1 MKKKILIGVLAV
13 IVIAVVAIG
22 YFVFADGQQEQK
34 LKDELTEIN
43 NLANATPIDVDAI
56 YDKLGETVTKG
67 DYAILETA
75 MKSYLKDSF
84 DNAIRISELL
94 NDERITEILTATN
107 YQEDGPDFVET
118 KAYITSTIQE
128 LETCKNNHQEY
139 LTQEKAMS
147 YIEDKNLDEYY
158 VNFYKDEIV
167 KDMESNDTTVADSID
182 EIIAILQNSEKVIDF
197 LIANKNNW
205 KIENDSIVFNN
216 EDLSN
221 QYMDLITQI

>member
-67 DYAILETA
+67 DYAIL
-75 MKSYLKDSF
+75 

-118 KAYITSTIQE
+118 KAYITSTVQE

>member
-107 YQEDGPDFVET
+107 YQ
-118 KAYITSTIQE
+118 
-128 LETCKNNHQEY
+128 
-139 LTQEKAMS
+139 
-147 YIEDKNLDEYY
+147 
-158 VNFYKDEIV
+158 
-167 KDMESNDTTVADSID
+167 
-182 EIIAILQNSEKVIDF
+182 
-197 LIANKNNW
+197 
-205 KIENDSIVFNN
+205 
-216 EDLSN
+216 
-221 QYMDLITQI
+221 

>member
-1 MKKKILIGVLAV
+1 
-13 IVIAVVAIG
+13 
-22 YFVFADGQQEQK
+22 
-34 LKDELTEIN
+34 
-43 NLANATPIDVDAI
+43 
-56 YDKLGETVTKG
+56 
-67 DYAILETA
+67 
-75 MKSYLKDSF
+75 
-84 DNAIRISELL
+84 
-94 NDERITEILTATN
+94 
-107 YQEDGPDFVET
+107 
-118 KAYITSTIQE
+118 
-128 LETCKNNHQEY
+128 
-139 LTQEKAMS
+139 MS

-221 QYMDLITQI
+221 QYMDLITQIWFFVK

>member
-1 MKKKILIGVLAV
+1 
-13 IVIAVVAIG
+13 
-22 YFVFADGQQEQK
+22 
-34 LKDELTEIN
+34 
-43 NLANATPIDVDAI
+43 
-56 YDKLGETVTKG
+56 
-67 DYAILETA
+67 
-75 MKSYLKDSF
+75 
-84 DNAIRISELL
+84 
-94 NDERITEILTATN
+94 
-107 YQEDGPDFVET
+107 
-118 KAYITSTIQE
+118 
-128 LETCKNNHQEY
+128 
-139 LTQEKAMS
+139 MS